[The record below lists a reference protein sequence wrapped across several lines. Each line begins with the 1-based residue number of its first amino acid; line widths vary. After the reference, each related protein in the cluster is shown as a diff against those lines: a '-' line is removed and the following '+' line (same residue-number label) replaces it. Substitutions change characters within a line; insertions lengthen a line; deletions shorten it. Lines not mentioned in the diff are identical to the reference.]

1 MDMKRPQQDRPR
13 RGEATARPAPK
24 ASQVRQVVA
33 LPVALLGGVMGEV
46 RAAAWFAALGEPL
59 TDGDRTDADAYA
71 RGLGLGPL
79 RVIQAHDWPEA
90 ERVLKAPDWS
100 PAWWDREEELRQR
113 LLAEAE
119 AHFPER
125 DLWTA
130 LTELTTDAGD
140 IVHGKAATAASRMGG
155 AATASIHV
163 AAGAA
168 AQATYQLV
176 LARLAEDAASPFE
189 SKFRLFAAG
198 RWPLGVVGSTLV
210 LF

>member
-1 MDMKRPQQDRPR
+1 V
-13 RGEATARPAPK
+13 
-24 ASQVRQVVA
+24 SQVVILPRVVLDQVKAELRV
-33 LPVALLGGVMGEV
+33 
-46 RAAAWFAALGEPL
+46 AAWFAALGEPL
-59 TDGDRTDADAYA
+59 TDGDRADADAYA
-71 RGLGLGPL
+71 KALGLGAL
-79 RVIQAHDWPEA
+79 VLGQAHDWPEA

-100 PAWWDREEELRQR
+100 PAWWDREEAQRRR

-119 AHFPER
+119 ARYPER
-125 DLWTA
+125 ALWTS
-130 LTELTTDAGD
+130 LTELTTELGD
-140 IVHGKAATAASRMGG
+140 TVHGKAGIAAARMGG
-155 AATASIHV
+155 AAKASIHV

-168 AQATYQLV
+168 AQAAYQLV

>member
-1 MDMKRPQQDRPR
+1 V
-13 RGEATARPAPK
+13 TT
-24 ASQVRQVVA
+24 VVA
-33 LPVALLGGVMGEV
+33 LRHTLFASLRNELQ
-46 RAAAWFAALGEPL
+46 AAAWFAALGEPL
-59 TDGDRTDADAYA
+59 TDGDRADADAYVKA
-71 RGLGLGPL
+71 LGLRTLALGL
-79 RVIQAHDWPEA
+79 AHDWPEA

-100 PAWWDREEELRQR
+100 PAWWDREEAQRRR

-119 AHFPER
+119 ARYPER
-125 DLWTA
+125 ALWTS
-130 LTELTTDAGD
+130 LTELTTELGD
-140 IVHGKAATAASRMGG
+140 TVHGKAGIAAARMGG
-155 AATASIHV
+155 AAKASIHV

-168 AQATYQLV
+168 AQAAYQLA

>member
-1 MDMKRPQQDRPR
+1 M
-13 RGEATARPAPK
+13 ATIQEVA
-24 ASQVRQVVA
+24 A
-33 LPVALLGGVMGEV
+33 LPVALLERVKDEA

-59 TDGDRTDADAYA
+59 TDGDRNDANAYA
-71 RGLGLGPL
+71 LALGLGRL
-79 RVIQAHDWPEA
+79 RVVQAHDWPEA

-100 PAWWDREEELRQR
+100 PIWWDREEALRQR

-119 AHFPER
+119 ARYPER
-125 DLWTA
+125 ALWTA
-130 LTELTTDAGD
+130 LTELTTEAGE
-140 IVHGKAATAASRMGG
+140 IVHGKAATAASRMGS
-155 AATASIHV
+155 AARASIHV

-168 AQATYQLV
+168 AQAAYQLA
-176 LARLAEDAASPFE
+176 LARLAEDVASPFE

>member
-1 MDMKRPQQDRPR
+1 MLVSSRWRADVARSGQVQSWSCAVAKS
-13 RGEATARPAPK
+13 GLAKVTAVIILPNVLF
-24 ASQVRQVVA
+24 ASLRSE
-33 LPVALLGGVMGEV
+33 L

-59 TDGDRTDADAYA
+59 TDGDRADADAYT
-71 RGLGLGPL
+71 RSLGLGAL
-79 RVIQAHDWPEA
+79 LLGQARDWPEA
-90 ERVLKAPDWS
+90 ERALKAPDWS
-100 PAWWDREEELRQR
+100 PVWWDREEAQRRR

-119 AHFPER
+119 TRYPER
-125 DLWTA
+125 ALWTS
-130 LTELTTDAGD
+130 LTELTTGLGD
-140 IVHGKAATAASRMGG
+140 TVHGKARMGG
-155 AATASIHV
+155 AAKASIHV

-168 AQATYQLV
+168 AQAAYQLA

>member
-1 MDMKRPQQDRPR
+1 VKDLNR
-13 RGEATARPAPK
+13 
-24 ASQVRQVVA
+24 
-33 LPVALLGGVMGEV
+33 LLN
-46 RAAAWFAALGEPL
+46 
-59 TDGDRTDADAYA
+59 
-71 RGLGLGPL
+71 
-79 RVIQAHDWPEA
+79 

-100 PAWWDREEELRQR
+100 PAWWDREEEMRQH
-113 LLAEAE
+113 LLTAAEGRY
-119 AHFPER
+119 PER

-130 LTELTTDAGD
+130 LTELTTDAGE
-140 IVHGKAATAASRMGG
+140 IVHGKAATAVSRTGS
-155 AATASIHV
+155 AAKASIHV

-168 AQATYQLV
+168 AQSAYQPA

>member
-1 MDMKRPQQDRPR
+1 MGHIK
-13 RGEATARPAPK
+13 EVTT
-24 ASQVRQVVA
+24 
-33 LPVALLGGVMGEV
+33 LPVELLDRVKDET

-59 TDGDRTDADAYA
+59 TEGDRNDATAYA
-71 RGLGLGPL
+71 MALGLGPL
-79 RVIQAHDWPEA
+79 RVVQAHDWPEA

-100 PAWWDREEELRQR
+100 RAWWDREEELRLR
-113 LLAEAE
+113 LLARAE
-119 AHFPER
+119 ARFPER
-125 DLWTA
+125 ELWTA
-130 LTELTTDAGD
+130 LTELTTDAGE

-155 AATASIHV
+155 AAKASIHV

-168 AQATYQLV
+168 AQAAYQLA

-198 RWPLGVVGSTLV
+198 HWPLGVAGSTLV